1 MKNVLKFFFLAI
13 SLSFL
18 SSVPLSAQTE
28 KEIVIDAKN
37 ETLINVFKSI
47 EKQCDYKIMYA
58 TGDVKDQTF
67 TGSFRANTIREAMAQ
82 VLNGRKL
89 GYTIK
94 KEFVTISRQQV
105 PFRGEKSPVEKNFT
119 RTITGKVVDENGELL
134 GGATVLRYREDGI
147 HTVKTFT
154 TVEGTFELPVGEADH
169 IEVSYIGYEPQ
180 SVRITARNEYTVK
193 MRPNTQSLKEVTI
206 VGNGMFQHRKES
218 FTGSSATYS
227 REEIKQVGNQNLLK
241 SLKIL
246 DPSFQ
251 IIESTVNGSNPN
263 ATPDIQ
269 VRGATSFNLQ
279 SDYQGNPNQPLF
291 ILDGFEADITKI
303 YDMDMNRIQ
312 SVTILKDA
320 AAKAIYGSKA
330 GNGVIV
336 VETVRPKS
344 GQLRVYYNGNLDIE
358 APDLTGYNL
367 MNAREKLDFEI
378 ERGMYGS
385 FVYDAESLQSLQN
398 LMKQHQDNVVRG
410 VDTYWLAKPLRTG
423 VGQKHYATIEGGDD
437 RMRYMLGV
445 SYNNVKGAMK
455 GSDRNTANVSGTL
468 SYSYKNMIFR
478 NTMEYTNNW
487 ANESPYGEF
496 STYVELNPYWSPYDE
511 NGNPV
516 KLLGMTPNK
525 MNVYNPLY
533 NASLNT
539 KNNSS
544 YAEFRDNFGMEWTI
558 NTALRATARA
568 SFRQMDTEGDLFY
581 PASHTMFAN
590 YDAAGMSDRKGLY
603 TKSNG
608 KIQGFSADAG
618 LNFNKT
624 LGRHLFFV
632 NTTWSMNIVKQK
644 GDSYS
649 VEGFGNDYMDNVGFG
664 TQFLK
669 DSHPTSFDNETHEVG
684 LIGALNYSYD
694 DRYLLDASI
703 RESGSSIY
711 GADKRWGT
719 FWSAGIGW
727 NVHNEAFLRG
737 NKIVQQLKLRASTG
751 FTGTQNFNPYQARAR
766 YKYTD
771 VVYNGQ
777 YGALLMGLPND
788 NLQWQKVRDTNF
800 GVDLSLRRFLNVRF
814 DYYIQQTSNMLSN
827 IDTAPSLGFTT
838 YRENLGEI
846 ENKGYDLSLSITPW
860 RNDAKRGYVTL
871 TASALHNSNK
881 IKKIYDIFTSLNDQQ
896 NKDKDTRLSNI
907 TDETIPAD
915 KVKKI
920 TPSTLYYEGCSMTAI
935 WGMPSL
941 GVDPQTGKRVYVDK
955 DGNPTYNWSSKD
967 QVVIGDTAPKLQG
980 MVGLNGGWN
989 GFTFSVACSYRLG
1002 GDFYNLTLID
1012 RIENITGDKNLD
1024 RRIYDSWRKPGD
1036 IAPYREL
1043 AVDQFKSLNYTMP
1056 NSCFVQRNNE
1066 FYLSNVMLGYEFNPN
1081 SFIKH
1086 LGLKYLKV
1094 QFYMNDLARISTI
1107 KTERGTS
1114 YPFARNFS
1122 LALNA
1127 SY

>member
-1 MKNVLKFFFLAI
+1 MKNVMKFIFLAI
-13 SLSFL
+13 SLFL
-18 SSVPLSAQTE
+18 LNSIPISAQTD
-28 KEIVIDAKN
+28 KEIVVDAKN
-37 ETLINVFKSI
+37 EPLVNVFKVI
-47 EKQCDYKIMYA
+47 EKQCDYKIIYA
-58 TGDVKDQTF
+58 TDDLKKETF

-82 VLNGRKL
+82 VLNGKNL
-89 GYTIK
+89 GYSIK
-94 KEFVTISRQQV
+94 KEFITVKRQKF
-105 PFRGEKSPVEKNFT
+105 PFRAEKSPVEKNFT
-119 RTITGKVVDENGELL
+119 RTISGRVVDENGEPMPV
-134 GGATVLRYREDGI
+134 ATVLRYREDGI

-154 TVEGTFELPVGEADH
+154 TDEGKFELPMGEADQF
-169 IEVSYIGYEPQ
+169 EVSFVGYETKVIPLT
-180 SVRITARNEYTVK
+180 IRNEYVVK
-193 MRPNTQSLKEVTI
+193 MRPNVQDLKEVTVI
-206 VGNGMFQHRKES
+206 GNGMFQHRKES
-218 FTGSSATYS
+218 FTGSSSTFS

-251 IIESTVNGSNPN
+251 IIENTLNGSDPN
-263 ATPDIQ
+263 STPDIQ

-291 ILDGFEADITKI
+291 ILDGFETDITKI

-330 GNGVIV
+330 GNGVVV
-336 VETVRPKS
+336 VETIRPKS
-344 GQLRVYYNGNLDIE
+344 GELHVYYNGNIDFEI
-358 APDLTGYNL
+358 PDLTGYNL

-378 ERGMYGS
+378 ERGMYGN
-385 FVYDAESLQSLQN
+385 FVYTPDNLQDLQN
-398 LMKQHQDNVVRG
+398 LMKLHQDNVVKG

-423 VGQKHYATIEGGDD
+423 VGHKHYANIEGGDEH
-437 RMRYMLGV
+437 MRYMLGV

-468 SYSYKNMIFR
+468 TYSHKNLLFR

-487 ANESPYGEF
+487 SNESPYGSF

-511 NGNPV
+511 NGNLV
-516 KLLGMTPNK
+516 KLLGTTPNK
-525 MNVYNPLY
+525 VNVYNPLY

-539 KNNSS
+539 KNGSS
-544 YAEFRDNFGMEWTI
+544 YTEFRDNFGMEWNI
-558 NTALRATARA
+558 NQALRATARA
-568 SFRQMDTEGDLFY
+568 TFQQMESEGDLFY

-603 TKSNG
+603 TKNNG
-608 KIQGFSADAG
+608 KIQSFSADAG

-624 LGRHLFFV
+624 IGRHLFFV
-632 NTTWSMNIVKQK
+632 NATWNMNILKQK
-644 GDSYS
+644 GESYS

-664 TQFLK
+664 THYQK

-694 DRYLLDASI
+694 DRFLLDASI

-727 NVHNEAFLRG
+727 NLHKESFLRG
-737 NKIVQQLKLRASTG
+737 NKIIRQLKLRASTG
-751 FTGTQNFNPYQARAR
+751 FTGTQNFNPYQSRAR

-771 VVYNGQ
+771 TVYNGQ
-777 YGALLMGLPND
+777 YGALLIGLPND
-788 NLQWQKVRDTNF
+788 KLQWQKVRDTNF
-800 GVDLSLRRFLNVRF
+800 GIDMTLSRFLNLRF
-814 DYYIQQTSNMLSN
+814 DYYTQLTSNMLSN
-827 IDTAPSLGFTT
+827 IDTAPSLGFTS

-846 ENKGYDLSLSITPW
+846 ENKGYDLSVSVTPW
-860 RNDAKRGYVTL
+860 RNDAKRGYITV
-871 TASALHNSNK
+871 TASALHNTNK
-881 IKKIYDIFTSLNDQQ
+881 IKKIYDIFTSMNDKQ
-896 NKDKDTRLSNI
+896 NKDKDVPSSNI
-907 TDETIPAD
+907 KVENIPAE

-935 WGMPSL
+935 WGVPSL
-941 GVDPQTGKRVYVDK
+941 GVDPQTGKRIYVDK
-955 DGNPTYNWSSKD
+955 DGNPTYNWNSID
-967 QVVIGDTAPKLQG
+967 QVVIGDSTPKLQG
-980 MVGLNGGWN
+980 AVGVNGGWN

-1002 GDFYNLTLID
+1002 GDYYNITLID
-1012 RIENITGDKNLD
+1012 RLENITGDKNLD

-1043 AVDQFKSLNYTMP
+1043 VVDQFNSLNFTLP

-1066 FYLSNVMLGYEFNPN
+1066 FYISNVMVGYEFNKN

-1086 LGLKYLKV
+1086 AGLENLKI

-1107 KTERGTS
+1107 KTERGIN
-1114 YPFARNFS
+1114 YPFARNIS
-1122 LALNA
+1122 LAVNA
-1127 SY
+1127 TF